1 MHNLRTLLT
10 MFLFLLAAPLATLA
24 GPAAPASGAVGGGA
38 RVRPND
44 HRAAVVFLTGIQR
57 SDTFRAL
64 VDRLEQRNVI
74 VYVRMDPT
82 LKGKLAGRLTWM
94 AATRNFR
101 YVRISLNPEIGGD
114 LAVATLGHELQH
126 AVEVADAPAIV
137 DAESLAAYY
146 QKNGVRVGTRR
157 DDWDSLAA
165 RTIGHEV
172 RRELS
177 QAPAARVVASIEPF
191 DPRDWNIV
199 YRRARGMLPP

>member
-1 MHNLRTLLT
+1 MHKLRTLLT
-10 MFLFLLAAPLATLA
+10 ILALATPLPALA
-24 GPAAPASGAVGGGA
+24 GPAAPASGPATGGA

-44 HRAAVVFLTGIQR
+44 QRTAAVFLNGIER

-74 VYVRMDPT
+74 VYLRMDPS
-82 LKGKLAGRLTWM
+82 LKRKLAGRLTWM

-101 YVRISLNPEIGGD
+101 YVRVSLNPEIGGD

-126 AVEVADAPAIV
+126 AVEVAEAPSIV
-137 DAESLAAYY
+137 DGESLAAYY
-146 QKNGVRVGTRR
+146 QKHGVRVGNQK
-157 DDWDSLAA
+157 DDWDSVAA
-165 RTIGHEV
+165 RLIGDDV

-191 DPRDWNIV
+191 DARDWNIV

>member
-1 MHNLRTLLT
+1 MHKLRTLLT
-10 MFLFLLAAPLATLA
+10 VLLLATPLAALA
-24 GPAAPASGAVGGGA
+24 GPVTPASDAVGGGA

-44 HRAAVVFLTGIQR
+44 QRTATVFLNGLQR

-74 VYVRMDPT
+74 VYLRMDPA

-114 LAVATLGHELQH
+114 LAIATLGHELQH
-126 AVEVADAPAIV
+126 AVEVADAPSII

-146 QKNGVRVGTRR
+146 QKHGVRVGTRK

-165 RTIGHEV
+165 RMVGDDV
-172 RRELS
+172 RRELA
-177 QAPAARVVASIEPF
+177 QAPAARAVASIEPF
-191 DPRDWNIV
+191 DPRGWNIV